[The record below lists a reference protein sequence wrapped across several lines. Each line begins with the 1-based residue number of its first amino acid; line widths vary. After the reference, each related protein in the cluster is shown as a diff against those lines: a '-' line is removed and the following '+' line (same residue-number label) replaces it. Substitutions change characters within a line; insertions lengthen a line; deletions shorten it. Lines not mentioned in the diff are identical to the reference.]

1 MMFYRSPV
9 EMSSVVYADGMAYIY
24 WIYFTFGFDYT
35 RMRLLHELSV
45 RGAGENFHFTA
56 LIKPSIVP
64 V

>member
-35 RMRLLHELSV
+35 HQ
-45 RGAGENFHFTA
+45 
-56 LIKPSIVP
+56 I
-64 V
+64 